1 MMKQIEIAPIEQQI
15 ITWNDTL
22 EWWDIVIPQQ
32 VELAVAGKLSDGGLC
47 CHGDTQEEA
56 YKELLSYAAGEYNT
70 L

>member
-1 MMKQIEIAPIEQQI
+1 MMKQIEIAPIEQQT

-22 EWWDIVIPQQ
+22 KWWDIVIPKQ
-32 VELAVAGKLSDGGLC
+32 VELAVEGKLSDSGRWLYGC
-47 CHGDTQEEA
+47 TQEEA

>member
-1 MMKQIEIAPIEQQI
+1 MMKQIEVAPIEQQI

-22 EWWDIVIPQQ
+22 EWWDIVIPKQI
-32 VELAVAGKLSDGGLC
+32 ELAVEGKLSGSGLYLY
-47 CHGDTQEEA
+47 GRTQEEA